1 MKVVIFENQDGG
13 VSLTACQLVEP
24 EQVINT
30 LPQIVGFKHTGVF
43 ETDHDGHEYEVMER
57 FLRPAKY
64 EVIEKAEADA
74 MYEQYGEFRGAW
86 ELADA

>member
-30 LPQIVGFKHTGVF
+30 LPSGT
-43 ETDHDGHEYEVMER
+43 
-57 FLRPAKY
+57 KY
-64 EVIEKAEADA
+64 EVIDKAEADA
-74 MYEQYGEFRGAW
+74 MYEQYGEFRNAW
-86 ELADA
+86 EMSK